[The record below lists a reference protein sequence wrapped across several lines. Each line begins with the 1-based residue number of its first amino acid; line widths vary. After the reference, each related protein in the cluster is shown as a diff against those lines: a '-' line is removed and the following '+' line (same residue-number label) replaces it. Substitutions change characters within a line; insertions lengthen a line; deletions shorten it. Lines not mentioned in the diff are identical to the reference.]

1 MEVLLIAV
9 MAVSNIACFLIGAK
23 IGQQVQK
30 GEEIELPSVNPMEA
44 IRERKAKQEA
54 KWEQDRVDTILQ
66 NIEAY
71 DGTAYGQKDVPGR

>member
-1 MEVLLIAV
+1 MEVLLIIAV
-9 MAVSNIACFLIGAK
+9 AVSNIACFLIGARV
-23 IGQQVQK
+23 GQQVQK

-44 IRERKAKQEA
+44 IREHRAKQEA

-66 NIEAY
+66 NIEVY